1 MESNTNLYNLLEA
14 VSDDLTADELLLAGL
29 KGMVSAAIAIKRQE
43 LNMSQKE
50 FAASMGVSQGLVSRW
65 ESGDE
70 NFTLE
75 SLVKIAQKLSIKI
88 QSPFV
93 VA

>member
-1 MESNTNLYNLLEA
+1 MESNANLYNLLEA

-29 KGMVSAAIAIKRQE
+29 KGMVSAAIAIKRKE

-65 ESGDE
+65 ESGEE

-93 VA
+93 AA